1 MNKKQ
6 KRQGDKLKQA
16 GKVRI
21 IGGNWRG
28 RKIPVPDAQGLRPT
42 PDRVRETL
50 FNWLQPFLHGAK
62 CLDLFAGSGALGIE
76 AVSRGAASS
85 LLIEQDR
92 ETAETLRESL
102 RMLDADKIA
111 VHQADALQWIKT
123 TNQVFD
129 IIFLDPPFGKN
140 MIEQCLS
147 LLAESECVVEQT
159 LIYVESESI
168 WQAEKNVEVIKQAKA
183 GQVHYMLLKTLAD

>member
-1 MNKKQ
+1 
-6 KRQGDKLKQA
+6 
-16 GKVRI
+16 
-21 IGGNWRG
+21 
-28 RKIPVPDAQGLRPT
+28 VPDAQGLRPT

-102 RMLDADKIA
+102 RILDADKIV

-123 TNQVFD
+123 ANQVFD

>member
-6 KRQGDKLKQA
+6 KRQEFELKQA
-16 GKVRI
+16 SKVRI

-102 RMLDADKIA
+102 RILDADKIV

-123 TNQVFD
+123 ANQVFD